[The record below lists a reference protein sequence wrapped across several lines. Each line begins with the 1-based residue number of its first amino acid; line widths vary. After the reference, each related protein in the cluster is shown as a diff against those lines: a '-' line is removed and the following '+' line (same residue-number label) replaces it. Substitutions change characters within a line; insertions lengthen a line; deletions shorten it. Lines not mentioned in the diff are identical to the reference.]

1 VTLSTLAH
9 RIDWDRFPT
18 THQHLGSI
26 PTQRPVMCRACG
38 DDIAP
43 GESSHAYTERPA
55 GAPVVLMCD
64 TCHAEH
70 AGGAR

>member
-1 VTLSTLAH
+1 MIATLAD
-9 RIDWDRFPT
+9 RIDWDRFPR
-18 THQHLGSI
+18 THWYSGSI
-26 PTQRPVMCRACG
+26 PTQVAVMCRACG

-55 GAPVVLMCD
+55 GAPVVLMCSE
-64 TCHAEH
+64 CHASH